1 MWREERIEC
10 LERMQYLESIQHL
23 ETLAEF
29 CQRTEGFSRNSLPLQ
44 GDFCTSPGLGQKV
57 DGTGWFKPYR
67 GNTVIFRLGDVEYK
81 QQKGRHSPAKM
92 QAQIEGI
99 KTRLYARCGNMLA
112 EPLPQCTFHITLH
125 DLQSEGGAGSPE
137 FIDQMEKSGRKAREI
152 ISGFRKY
159 FHEPLRLRGT
169 WVFNLVNT
177 SIVLGFRP
185 EDEDS
190 CRRLMAMY
198 QELQAAAFLP
208 YPLTPHVTLAY
219 YRPGAYGQE
228 DLERLRQFLEEENQ
242 QTFEIMEDSAPSVQ
256 SRSRMGK
263 DGLVVNLDF
272 SDLAYA
278 EFLDMKDF

>member
-1 MWREERIEC
+1 MWREGRFEC

-44 GDFCTSPGLGQKV
+44 GDFCTSPGLRQKV
-57 DGTGWFKPYR
+57 DETGWFKPYR

-99 KTRLYARCGNMLA
+99 KTRLYARCGIMLA

-137 FIDQMEKSGRKAREI
+137 FIDQMGKSGRKAREI
-152 ISGFRKY
+152 LSGFRKY

-177 SIVLGFRP
+177 SIVLGFCP

-198 QELQAAAFLP
+198 QELQEAAFLP

-219 YRPGAYGQE
+219 YRPGAYGQK

-242 QTFEIMEDSAPSVQ
+242 RIFEIMEDSAHSMQ
-256 SRSRMGK
+256 SGGGMGK
-263 DGLVVNLDF
+263 DGPMVNLEF
-272 SDLAYA
+272 SNLVYA